1 MRAECFTT
9 VFLCKS
15 YTFPSFLSDFHSC
28 VSFAFASCQPGGEGD
43 AFQFVGSDGLGNGY
57 DGGALR
63 AGGVEGDGDILRGAL
78 LSPAPALAASLSMV

>member
-1 MRAECFTT
+1 MQ
-9 VFLCKS
+9 VL
-15 YTFPSFLSDFHSC
+15 YFPFLSLRFPFLRLLRFRLLS
-28 VSFAFASCQPGGEGD
+28 ARGEGD